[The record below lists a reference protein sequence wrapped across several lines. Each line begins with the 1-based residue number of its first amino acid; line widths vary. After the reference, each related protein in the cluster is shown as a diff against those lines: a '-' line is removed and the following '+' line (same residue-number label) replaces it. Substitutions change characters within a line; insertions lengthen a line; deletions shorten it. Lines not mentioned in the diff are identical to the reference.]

1 VAMLVGMAAVD
12 LIERKRVRSESE
24 TPDASGA

>member
-1 VAMLVGMAAVD
+1 MAAVD